1 MRETFPEPLLVG
13 VDDQLAH
20 SARVLQ
26 FELGLRGKYQ
36 CWVSR
41 LWRPSP
47 AEKKDNGMGLKLNC
61 KAKIVRRL
69 TASKNCLK
77 KFFPQFRKKH

>member
-1 MRETFPEPLLVG
+1 MAAADRTDPLFGIASTTSTRRFSSRMRETFPEPLLVG

-47 AEKKDNGMGLKLNC
+47 AEKKDNGMGLKLN
-61 KAKIVRRL
+61 
-69 TASKNCLK
+69 
-77 KFFPQFRKKH
+77 